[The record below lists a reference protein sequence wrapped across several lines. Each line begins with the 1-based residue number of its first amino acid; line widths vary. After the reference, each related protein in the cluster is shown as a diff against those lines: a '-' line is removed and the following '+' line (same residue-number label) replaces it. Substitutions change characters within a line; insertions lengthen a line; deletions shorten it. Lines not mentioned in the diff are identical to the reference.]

1 MIKEKKIAIF
11 TPSLRGGG
19 AEKNML
25 KLANNLVEYGLPVDL
40 VLAQVEGA
48 YLSEV
53 NPKIKVVDL
62 KSSRILLSILPLI
75 KYLKTNKPDFLISV
89 QDHTNIATLWA
100 KKMAQ
105 VSTKIIVTVRN
116 TLSLGATNS
125 PKLKSRLMP
134 ILIHYFYPW
143 ADEIIAVSEGVA
155 DDLAQTTNLP
165 RNLIKVIY
173 NPIVTPQLL
182 QLAQESID
190 HPWFAQGEPPVILGV
205 GRLTK
210 QKDFP
215 SLIKAFAL
223 IAPKCEARLM
233 ILGEGKDRP
242 QLEALVKSLNLTER
256 VSLPGFVSN
265 SYAYMKKATLFVLS
279 SAWEGLPT
287 VLIEAMAVGTPVVA
301 TDCKS
306 GPVEILNHGQY
317 GELIPVGNV
326 EALAEAMLK
335 NLQHPLSSDVLQNR
349 AFDFS
354 GEKSLH
360 QYLDLMSIRHTQKS
374 N

>member
-1 MIKEKKIAIF
+1 MIPMQEKKVAIF

-53 NPKIKVVDL
+53 NPKINIVDL
-62 KSSRILLSILPLI
+62 KSSRIILSIFPLI
-75 KYLKTNKPDFLISV
+75 KYLRTNQPDVLISV
-89 QDHTNIATLWA
+89 QDHTNIVTLWA
-100 KKMAQ
+100 KKIAQ
-105 VSTKIIVTVRN
+105 VSTKIVVTVRN
-116 TLSLGATNS
+116 TLSLGAKVS
-125 PKLKSRLMP
+125 PKLRSRLLP
-134 ILIHYFYPW
+134 TLIHYFYPW
-143 ADEIIAVSEGVA
+143 ADAIVAVSEGVA

-165 RNLIKVIY
+165 RNSISVIY

-182 QLAQESID
+182 ELAQESID

-223 IAPKCEARLM
+223 IAPQCDARLM

-242 QLEALVKSLNLTER
+242 ELEALVQSLNLTER
-256 VSLPGFVSN
+256 VSLPGFMSN
-265 SYAYMKKATLFVLS
+265 SYAYMKKAALFVLS

-306 GPVEILNHGQY
+306 GPAEILKQGQY
-317 GELIPVGNV
+317 GDLIPVGHV

-335 NLQHPLSSDVLQNR
+335 NLQQPLSSEVLQNR
-349 AFDFS
+349 ALDFS
-354 GEKSLH
+354 GEKSLR
-360 QYLDLMSIRHTQKS
+360 QYLDLL
-374 N
+374 